1 MGTELTGRVIE
12 ALKQVGVQAAAAWPA
27 GEMPE
32 LGQTAAAVSLFRV
45 DGAVKQT
52 VILIQVLCPRYLGA
66 SACEEAAL
74 TAWNAAAELGAVCTQ
89 EGCEYDIRTGLYGVK
104 VYAAFQGAD
113 AWSGWAEPAA
123 EKPVISVSLGS
134 VKLTNAVS
142 FTASQTLDETVS
154 SSLSDM
160 SWSFRLEETFGPADL
175 EQSTPTEPFTIT
187 VERENGTD
195 LYRECT
201 WTSLRREV
209 TPDGLRQIRTGTAQS
224 RSFITIL

>member
-1 MGTELTGRVIE
+1 MGAELISGVIE
-12 ALKQVGVQAAAAWPA
+12 ALKQAGLRAAEAWPA
-27 GEMPE
+27 GGMPE
-32 LGQTAAAVSLFRV
+32 LEQTAAAVSLFRV
-45 DGAVKQT
+45 DGAAKQT
-52 VILIQVLCPRYLGA
+52 VILIQVLCPRRLGA
-66 SACEEAAL
+66 AACEQTAL
-74 TAWNAAAELGAVCTQ
+74 TAWNTAAGLGAVCTL

-113 AWSGWAEPAA
+113 AWSGWVEPEA

-154 SSLSDM
+154 SSLSAM
-160 SWSFRLEETFGPADL
+160 SWSFRLEEELAPGNS
-175 EQSTPTEPFTIT
+175 EQSAPAEPFTIT

-201 WTSLRREV
+201 WTSLRRED
-209 TPDGLRQIRTGTAQS
+209 TPAGLRQIRTGTAQS
-224 RSFITIL
+224 RSFISIL